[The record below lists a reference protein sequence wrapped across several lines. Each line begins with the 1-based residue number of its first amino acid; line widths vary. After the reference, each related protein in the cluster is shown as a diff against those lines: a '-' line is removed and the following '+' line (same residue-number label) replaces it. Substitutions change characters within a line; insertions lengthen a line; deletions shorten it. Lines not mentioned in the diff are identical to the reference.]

1 MVLRFWIYVFY
12 SEFEKKNPQ
21 YLSWIF
27 TLGQYSFTFL
37 KKKKSPAALMIFVR
51 HHLDQLKF
59 ERKKNQWKFDFK
71 KKSRLKLHWII
82 FRTGE
87 NIDFRYLLKTVA
99 YHIYLKVIFSIG
111 TMFLAEHTRSI
122 RLIFK
127 KFPSEL
133 KELPIYSIKSP
144 SLGP

>member
-1 MVLRFWIYVFY
+1 MY
-12 SEFEKKNPQ
+12 SIQSLKKNPQ

-27 TLGQYSFTFL
+27 TLGQYSFHFL
-37 KKKKSPAALMIFVR
+37 KKKKNRLQRWWFSWDITWIIWN
-51 HHLDQLKF
+51 LK
-59 ERKKNQWKFDFK
+59 K
-71 KKSRLKLHWII
+71 KKSVEIWLKKKSQLKLHWII
-82 FRTGE
+82 FRTGG
-87 NIDFRYLLKTVA
+87 NIDFRYLLTVA